1 MLVYTKFINKTFY
14 FKHCIN
20 QIILKTN
27 KTYILLFILIL
38 CKITSPVHAQ
48 SYKQV
53 QNLPYSDQKIYH
65 LGFYVGLN
73 TQDLMMKNTG
83 TPASNGEV
91 WHGDIPSYSPG
102 FSVGFI
108 ADRYINQY
116 LNVRVAPGLHFGEKK
131 FTYREQSSGEK
142 YSKALRTNYLS
153 IPLHLK
159 FSGGRMHNARPY
171 FLFGGYGSWAI
182 SNKKDEAIRFKDMDY
197 GLDFGVGCNIYLP
210 MFKLCPELR
219 FSLGLTDIVK
229 KDNSDLTDMD
239 MLKYRDAVKSGKT
252 RMISLIFNF
261 E

>member
-1 MLVYTKFINKTFY
+1 MKTKN
-14 FKHCIN
+14 
-20 QIILKTN
+20 
-27 KTYILLFILIL
+27 TYIALFTLLLSFAFIALN
-38 CKITSPVHAQ
+38 AQ
-48 SYKQV
+48 TYSRV
-53 QNLPYSDQKIYH
+53 QNLPYADQKMYH
-65 LGFYVGLN
+65 LGFYVGLH
-73 TQDLMMKNTG
+73 TQDLVMKNTG
-83 TPASNGEV
+83 NVTPAGEV
-91 WHGDIPSYSPG
+91 WFADVPSYSPG

-116 LNVRVAPGLHFGEKK
+116 LNLRISPGLHFGEKK
-131 FTYREQSSGEK
+131 YTYREQTSGVK
-142 YSKALRTNYLS
+142 YSKALKSNYLT

-171 FLFGGYGSWAI
+171 FLIGGYGSWALG
-182 SNKKDEAIRFKDMDY
+182 NKKDEAIRFKDVDY

-219 FSLGLTDIVK
+219 FSLGLADVVK

-239 MLKYRDAVKSGKT
+239 LLRYRDAVKSGKT